1 VTVSSLIRSRELLR
15 NGRGQTTRRDRV
27 LSPSLPL
34 PAIPQRVGSYD
45 HGQYSAVVQ
54 EPACVGSDWWT
65 YSAGEQW
72 QAHEWHAALDTLV
85 SSDGVWRVDRQQIRR
100 MSFNGAKP
108 SLSIGPIHLCFASAT
123 VAAASPAGAGQTDIV
138 LQETSHAARE
148 WHPKQT
154 VKVFNHSLIGA
165 AQRLKSIEWKQ
176 GGTLYTF
183 RWNFKTETD
192 GGVTAASPTCLNRA
206 GNETQTADRL
216 FDGGSVAQP
225 RKRLKKFSLVTPEG
239 KGSVEVRSAPWG
251 FMPAVSRADVALL
264 VDSVAASESNQLNM
278 TDLSR
283 LLSVGQPYHG
293 LCLRTSITDLAGNP
307 LPKPSPMQVPRYGNT
322 RYFKHPAPP
331 GVPASNL
338 LPPDYASAGYQFLD
352 DVVLASG
359 QDYAPGVQMLPTVT
373 AWLHVDAQGI
383 VRVCDLLLVSDTATT
398 TTWDVIRYHQAP
410 GSQMLT
416 YDVLGRFSIETAD
429 PYLRGITPSSVQR
442 RTYTGTT
449 DWQRPVSGGGSAPQ
463 DPPTV
468 DGAFNTQLQRYI
480 MTESS
485 PDGRQIVVMRGM
497 YNPLNAMS
505 AASMKDMAIIA
516 TVAIVNV
523 SEDGVVGTPAV
534 VWDYVHSYH
543 ATDLH
548 TQDLCH
554 GFAFRN
560 DGSLWLWL
568 SSEIRWYGAP
578 PEWQRPIPGLTYN
591 GSAIADAD
599 LWFGSSS
606 IYRVTNNVLLQT
618 LYKAGVDQGF
628 GRPPVAVVEFSTPGA
643 AYDYTVIMPGNASN
657 RRYASWNPRTE
668 QIAARSN
675 PLSGAAVG
683 PITWI

>member
-85 SSDGVWRVDRQQIRR
+85 SSDGVWRVDRQQIKR

-138 LQETSHAARE
+138 LQETSHSARE

-216 FDGGSVAQP
+216 FNGGSVAQP
-225 RKRLKKFSLVTPEG
+225 RWRLKKFSLVTPDG

-264 VDSVAASESNQLNM
+264 VHNVAASEGNQLNM

-322 RYFKHPAPP
+322 RYFKHPSPP

-352 DVVLASG
+352 DVVFASG

-373 AWLHVDAQGI
+373 AWPHVDAQGI
-383 VRVCDLLLVSDTATT
+383 VSVCDLLLISDTETT
-398 TTWDVIRYHQAP
+398 TTWDVIRYHQTP

-416 YDVLGRFSIETAD
+416 WDVLGRFSIETAD
-429 PYLRGITPSSVQR
+429 PYLRGITPSNVQR
-442 RTYTGTT
+442 RTYTGST
-449 DWQRPVSGGGSAPQ
+449 DWQRPVPGGGSAPQ

-468 DGAFNTQLQRYI
+468 DGLVNVQLQRYI

-485 PDGRQIVVMRGM
+485 PDGRKIVVMRGM

-505 AASMKDMAIIA
+505 ANSMDPVYAAIIA
-516 TVAIVNV
+516 TVAVVNI
-523 SEDGVVGTPAV
+523 SAAGVVSTPDV
-534 VWDYVHSYH
+534 VWSYVHSRH
-543 ATDLH
+543 PTDPY
-548 TQDLCH
+548 TQENCH
-554 GFAFRN
+554 GFAFRKT
-560 DGSLWLWL
+560 GELWLWTSAL
-568 SSEIRWYGAP
+568 TRYPQAVP
-578 PEWQRPIPGLTYN
+578 PSPIQTLVYSGPTN
-591 GSAIADAD
+591 MPAAD
-599 LWFGSSS
+599 LFS
-606 IYRVTNNVLLQT
+606 IYTTRVTNNVLLQNVE
-618 LYKAGVDQGF
+618 YFGVDTTGF
-628 GRPPVAVVEFSTPGA
+628 GRPLIRVLEFSTPSA
-643 AYDYTVIMPGNASN
+643 AYDYQAIMPGNPSN